1 MSSAPGPPPPPP
13 RPVTRTPSGYTVAE
27 LAALT
32 PEEFETRSLH
42 AVQAGQLPLRA
53 QQRLADLRDHGA
65 WTSDLSVSEFD
76 VLGSVGFSP
85 VGQVMGTSVYQIG
98 YSGTWWCG
106 GGGQFQQGGG
116 QWGVGSGWQ
125 GTQSRYVNGP
135 SAATPT
141 PLIKALYDVRRR
153 ALNRMTA
160 EAVALGGDGVV
171 GVELTMR
178 PFPGAQHALEFAV
191 IGTAVR
197 AAGEV
202 RPSTPFLSDLSG
214 QDFVKLIQSGWVP
227 VGIAMGVDVT
237 VRHDDWNTRSQARS
251 WSNTEIGG
259 YTQLVQ
265 ETRDGCRSALETDVK
280 RLHGE
285 GVVVRDMTLR
295 IHEQEC
301 TTSEGA
307 RDHIAE
313 ATILGTAIARF
324 SRTKEHTGPRT
335 LPILRVGRRTT
346 EGMA

>member
-1 MSSAPGPPPPPP
+1 MSEPPGPTPPVSLEDFEA
-13 RPVTRTPSGYTVAE
+13 RS
-27 LAALT
+27 LAA
-32 PEEFETRSLH
+32 
-42 AVQAGQLPLRA
+42 VKAGQLPLRA
-53 QQRLADLRDHGA
+53 QQRLADLRAHDA

-106 GGGQFQQGGG
+106 GGGQFQRGGG
-116 QWGVGSGWQ
+116 TWGVGGWQ
-125 GTQSRYVNGP
+125 GTQSRFVNGP

-141 PLIKALYDVRRR
+141 PLIRALYDVRRR

-171 GVELTMR
+171 GVELTMK
-178 PFPGAQHALEFAV
+178 PFPGAPNALELMA

-197 AAGEV
+197 ADGRA
-202 RPSTPFLSDLSG
+202 RPTAPFLSDLTG
-214 QDFVKLIQSGWVP
+214 QDFVKLLRSGWVP

-237 VRHDDWNTRSQARS
+237 VRHDDWNTRTQARS
-251 WSNTEIGG
+251 WSNTEISG

-265 ETRDGCRSALETDVK
+265 ETRDGCRSALEADVK
-280 RLHGE
+280 KLHGE

-301 TTSEGA
+301 ATSEGS

-324 SRTKEHTGPRT
+324 TRTKAHTGPRT
-335 LPILRVGRRTT
+335 LPILRLSRRTT
-346 EGMA
+346 EGTA